1 MGWLAMNFLNGQR
14 SKPSPDAED
23 DARDA
28 EASCVRDIFITTTD
42 LLRNL
47 AEQQPWRTAKFSAW
61 DVTAIRHALRTCQQ
75 SLNLIESEFDKR
87 E

>member
-1 MGWLAMNFLNGQR
+1 MWRVMS
-14 SKPSPDAED
+14 SKNQSGLPPSTSAED

-28 EASCVRDIFITTTD
+28 EASCVREVFISTID

-47 AEQQPWRTAKFSAW
+47 VGQQTWRTAKFSAS
-61 DVTAIRHALRTCQQ
+61 DVTAIRQALRTCQQ
-75 SLNLIESEFDKR
+75 SLNLIESELDKR